1 MAMISVNRQVTQC
14 TSPRLIAVNA
24 RHRQYWQS
32 KLSIAAKRR
41 AAMRIEVESTN
52 NPKGELAPAKF
63 RLDGVD
69 IGVVEILEQWPG
81 GHDHFFNVKDARDNT
96 YLLRH
101 AAASNS
107 WELLMFLSKRG
118 AEIAPHVQSQG
129 QPRRGPPASNGR
141 L

>member
-1 MAMISVNRQVTQC
+1 
-14 TSPRLIAVNA
+14 LITVNA
-24 RHRQYWQS
+24 GHRQHWQT
-32 KLSIAAKRR
+32 KPGIAAKRR
-41 AAMRIEVESTN
+41 AAMRIEVDSTN
-52 NPKGELAPAKF
+52 NAKGELAPAKF

-81 GHDHFFNVKDARDNT
+81 GRDHFFNVKDARENT

-101 AAASNS
+101 AAESDS

-118 AEIAPHVQSQG
+118 AEIAPHVQSHG
-129 QPRRGPPASNGR
+129 QPRRGPPKSNGR